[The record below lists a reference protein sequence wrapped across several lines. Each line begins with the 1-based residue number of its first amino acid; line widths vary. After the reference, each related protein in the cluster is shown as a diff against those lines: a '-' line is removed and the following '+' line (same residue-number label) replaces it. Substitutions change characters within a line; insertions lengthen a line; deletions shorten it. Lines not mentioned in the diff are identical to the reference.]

1 VVKLAKP
8 IYFIM
13 KSLQLFSV
21 LALSGLLFFSSC
33 DDNLFDITETI
44 TFKHEFVVNS
54 PDVSYA
60 ETMVIDLSED
70 NELIGKYGSK
80 IKDIEVESIRY
91 WLKAHNGSATQAVT
105 RLSVK
110 IGNADATDAKSL
122 INLQNSVLSQM
133 VNNPAFLDINVEG
146 VMKLEN
152 QATNAPHS
160 FSYLINVEGN
170 EVPYDFTLV
179 VEVKAKMTANP
190 LN

>member
-1 VVKLAKP
+1 
-8 IYFIM
+8 M
-13 KSLQLFSV
+13 KNLKLFSV
-21 LALSGLLFFSSC
+21 LAISGLMFFQSC
-33 DDNLFDITETI
+33 GDDLFDIAETV
-44 TFKHEFVVNS
+44 TFEHEFVVNAGS
-54 PDVSYA
+54 ASYS
-60 ETMVIDLSED
+60 ETQVVDLSED

-91 WLKAHNGSATQAVT
+91 WLKAHNGSATQEVT
-105 RLSVK
+105 RLNIKVA
-110 IGNADATDAKSL
+110 NADATDAKSL
-122 INLQNSVLSQM
+122 IDLQNSVLAEL
-133 VNNPAFLDINVEG
+133 VNNPTFLDINVEG

-152 QATNAPHS
+152 LATNAPHS

>member
-1 VVKLAKP
+1 
-8 IYFIM
+8 M
-13 KSLQLFSV
+13 KSLKLFSV
-21 LALSGLLFFSSC
+21 LALSSFMLFQSC
-33 DDNLFDITETI
+33 DDDLFDITESI
-44 TFKHEFVVNS
+44 TFEHEFVVNS
-54 PDVSYA
+54 SDASYA
-60 ETMVIDLSED
+60 QTMVVDLSED

-105 RLSVK
+105 RLNVR
-110 IGNADATDAKSL
+110 IANADATDVKNLIGLQSL
-122 INLQNSVLSQM
+122 VLAEL
-133 VNNPAFLDINVEG
+133 VNNPTLLDINVEG
-146 VMKLEN
+146 VIKLEN
-152 QATNAPHS
+152 LATNSPHS